1 MTQRLRLGAL
11 LILLST
17 AVVGCKDF
25 DKPRDLGEK
34 PRPYLPD
41 YSVEEQGRKLRGRY
55 SIPQDDRAVGPRT
68 GLDRSTP
75 VGW

>member
-1 MTQRLRLGAL
+1 MPSRFRRLVLLG
-11 LILLST
+11 LIAT
-17 AVVGCKDF
+17 AVMGCKDF
-25 DKPRDLGEK
+25 DKPRDLRDK

-41 YSVEEQGRKLRGRY
+41 YSVEEQGRRLRGRF